1 MSKNEEAGEYRKEV
15 KKSKGLGDTVSKV
28 IKKATFGKVE
38 ECDSCKKRKEMLNKL
53 FPYKEKDND

>member
-1 MSKNEEAGEYRKEV
+1 MTEYSEPGKFRREMN
-15 KKSKGLGDTVSKV
+15 KSKGLGDTVSKI

-53 FPYKEKDND
+53 FPYKDKNND